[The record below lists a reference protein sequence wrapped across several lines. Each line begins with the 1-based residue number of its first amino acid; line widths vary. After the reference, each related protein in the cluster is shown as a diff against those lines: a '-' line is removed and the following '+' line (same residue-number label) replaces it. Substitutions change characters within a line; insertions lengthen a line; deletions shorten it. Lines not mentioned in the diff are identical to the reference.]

1 MQLVI
6 SRNFLLI
13 LRNFFVNLIAVIYIT
28 EYKYG

>member
-1 MQLVI
+1 MQPVI

-13 LRNFFVNLIAVIYIT
+13 LRIFFVNLIAVIYIT